1 MTVVPHP
8 QEAEN
13 RKKQVLDA
21 AAEKQ
26 ERLEVAFHAAEEAS
40 RERRAAAA
48 AQALIERQDA
58 KRESLR
64 KVERQREDN
73 ARAEEVRKAQAAVNL
88 AFAEEQATLAEQ
100 RRELAVRF
108 LPSGKRRK
116 KSSPSL
122 RVACRVWVAAGGGGG
137 GGGEGGGAP
146 AAGDEGAR
154 GGGAEAPRR
163 AGQGADAAAGLD
175 ATPGRGRVREGAATK
190 RLGSSLNFRSLLTP
204 NRTCQASL
212 RAATAALASS
222 SSTASLSPASSTCAT
237 KSTPT
242 LST

>member
-1 MTVVPHP
+1 MVPHP

-100 RRELAVRF
+100 RRELAVRSC
-108 LPSGKRRK
+108 PPESTERNRPHPYASRVVSG
-116 KSSPSL
+116 L
-122 RVACRVWVAAGGGGG
+122 RQA
-137 GGGEGGGAP
+137 
-146 AAGDEGAR
+146 
-154 GGGAEAPRR
+154 AEAEVEAKVVELRR
-163 AGQGADAAAGLD
+163 QVTKARAAEVQKRHVEQAKVRMLRQG
-175 ATPGRGRVREGAATK
+175 
-190 RLGSSLNFRSLLTP
+190 LTP
-204 NRTCQASL
+204 PPAGAGSERVLPPSASD
-212 RAATAALASS
+212 RV
-222 SSTASLSPASSTCAT
+222 
-237 KSTPT
+237 
-242 LST
+242 

>member
-1 MTVVPHP
+1 MVPHP

-108 LPSGKRRK
+108 LPRKAPKEIVPILTRRVSCLGCGRRRRRRWRRRWWSSG
-116 KSSPSL
+116 
-122 RVACRVWVAAGGGGG
+122 
-137 GGGEGGGAP
+137 
-146 AAGDEGAR
+146 
-154 GGGAEAPRR
+154 
-163 AGQGADAAAGLD
+163 
-175 ATPGRGRVREGAATK
+175 GR
-190 RLGSSLNFRSLLTP
+190 
-204 NRTCQASL
+204 
-212 RAATAALASS
+212 
-222 SSTASLSPASSTCAT
+222 
-237 KSTPT
+237 
-242 LST
+242 